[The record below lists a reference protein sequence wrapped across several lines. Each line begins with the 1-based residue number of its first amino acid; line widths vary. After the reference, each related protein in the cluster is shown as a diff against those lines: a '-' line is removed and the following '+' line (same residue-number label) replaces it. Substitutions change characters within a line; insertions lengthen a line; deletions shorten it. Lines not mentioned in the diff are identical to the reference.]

1 VIARCE
7 VFDSALAQS
16 FVADLYRSLS
26 APIIDISSTKLLR
39 QIFIVYK
46 GSPSSVVDVNGALK
60 LSMVHWSPDQ

>member
-1 VIARCE
+1 
-7 VFDSALAQS
+7 LA
-16 FVADLYRSLS
+16 

-46 GSPSSVVDVNGALK
+46 GSPSSIVDVNGALK